1 MCKFN
6 LIQEPGG
13 HSSKSEFGVRSDPGH
28 APAPSC
34 LPLTLGQAGGHLGK
48 VNLAQ
53 ILLFMKSLQYLELK
67 HIFFRNMDSAARDYS
82 DHLGELERKIIQIV
96 DAALQHQLAR

>member
-1 MCKFN
+1 MKLFNSRTCQLVLGAGAVNVAGLKTITIRSSIWTLMCKCN

-53 ILLFMKSLQYLELK
+53 ILLFMKSLEYLE
-67 HIFFRNMDSAARDYS
+67 
-82 DHLGELERKIIQIV
+82 
-96 DAALQHQLAR
+96 